1 MIQIGTLEAVE
12 FFLSLFIYELLQNS
26 LRLYQVS
33 NRRGKPLNFTEKLFS
48 AFTSGRLATNSPTKC
63 IVSYKNLDK
72 CPSSCFNRP
81 GLKIG
86 IGARTPIQ

>member
-1 MIQIGTLEAVE
+1 MIQIGTLEAVK

-33 NRRGKPLNFTEKLFS
+33 NRRGKPLNFTEKFFS

-63 IVSYKNLDK
+63 IISYKILDK
-72 CPSSCFNRP
+72 SASSCFNKKSLH
-81 GLKIG
+81 LKE
-86 IGARTPIQ
+86 PMF